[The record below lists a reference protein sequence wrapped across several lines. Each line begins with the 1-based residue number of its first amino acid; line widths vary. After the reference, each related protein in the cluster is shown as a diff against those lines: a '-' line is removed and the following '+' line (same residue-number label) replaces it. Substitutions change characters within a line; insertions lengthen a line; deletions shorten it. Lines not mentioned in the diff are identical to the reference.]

1 MNTQHKDD
9 KPTETTEH
17 TLPPGASPTAGQTY
31 KTPEP
36 KRRADDTT
44 GAQEPSAQPER
55 APQHQPGYE
64 AKQKAEEAKAKP
76 KDEHKDAA
84 NEHKP
89 APRSHA
95 ARAKQHV
102 KRGNPAL
109 KPDFKPTKKRIRK
122 HK

>member
-1 MNTQHKDD
+1 MAND

-17 TLPPGASPTAGQTY
+17 TLPPGAPQTAGQTY

-36 KRRADDTT
+36 KRRADEAS
-44 GAQEPSAQPER
+44 GQQAPSAQPER

-64 AKQKAEEAKAKP
+64 AKQKAEEAKHKP

-89 APRSHA
+89 VPRSHA
-95 ARAKQHV
+95 AHRKHEV
-102 KRGNPAL
+102 KRAVVR
-109 KPDFKPTKKRIRK
+109 KPLRK